1 MSRGFVVPSAANS
14 WSMHDVQKL
23 QALVE
28 ARTSVREMARIL
40 RRTESAIR
48 NKAALHGI
56 SLRGLLCESS
66 SA

>member
-1 MSRGFVVPSAANS
+1 MSRRFVVPSATSS
-14 WSMHDVQKL
+14 WSVQEVQKL

-28 ARTSVREMARIL
+28 ARTSVLEITEIL
-40 RRTESAIR
+40 GRTESAIR

-56 SLRGLLCESS
+56 PLRGLPCTPR

>member
-1 MSRGFVVPSAANS
+1 MSRGFTVPSAANS

-23 QALVE
+23 QSLVE
-28 ARTSVREMARIL
+28 ARTSLREIAKIL
-40 RRTESAIR
+40 RRTESSIR

-56 SLRGLLCESS
+56 SLRGLLCEPR

>member
-14 WSMHDVQKL
+14 WSSNDVQKL

-28 ARTSVREMARIL
+28 ARTSIREMAKIL

-56 SLRGLLCESS
+56 SLRGLLYVPGST
-66 SA
+66 

>member
-1 MSRGFVVPSAANS
+1 MSRGFVLPSTANS
-14 WSMHDVQKL
+14 WSMNDIQRL

-40 RRTESAIR
+40 RRTESSIR

-56 SLRGLLCESS
+56 SLRGLLCVPGPT
-66 SA
+66 

>member
-1 MSRGFVVPSAANS
+1 MPSAASS
-14 WSMHDVQKL
+14 WSIHEIQKL
-23 QALVE
+23 QALAE

-56 SLRGLLCESS
+56 SLRGLLCAPASG
-66 SA
+66 